1 MRQVRI
7 KTKKLGLGYL
17 ENKPLLKEK
26 ITVVPLRDQNPIKIT
41 PYVTYVLIGL
51 NIAIFLYEINLSPR
65 ELDIF
70 FRLYAVVPQEL
81 TASLRGI
88 NVNQPIP
95 EWMTLI
101 TAQFLHGGIL
111 HLGGNMLYLW
121 VFGNNIEEVL
131 GRVRFIIFYLACGV
145 LASLAQWFFSAQSDV
160 PSLGASGAIA
170 GIMGAYVLRFPRAE
184 ILTLLPIFIIWTT
197 IRVPA
202 VFFLGFWFVQQAFY
216 GVASL
221 SNSASIGMEGG
232 GVAYWAHAG
241 GFVFGAILGPLLG
254 LFDKNQDTYY

>member
-1 MRQVRI
+1 
-7 KTKKLGLGYL
+7 
-17 ENKPLLKEK
+17 
-26 ITVVPLRDQNPIKIT
+26 VVPLRDQNPTKIT

-51 NIAIFLYEINLSPR
+51 NIAIFLYEVNLSPPQL
-65 ELDIF
+65 EVF
-70 FRLYAVVPQEL
+70 FKLYAVVPAEL
-81 TASLRGI
+81 TASFRGI
-88 NVNQPIP
+88 SVNQPVP
-95 EWMTLI
+95 EWLTLI

-121 VFGNNIEEVL
+121 VFGDNIEEAL
-131 GRVRFIIFYLACGV
+131 GRVRYVIFYLLCGI
-145 LASLAQWFFSAQSDV
+145 LASLAQWFFSSQSGV

-170 GIMGAYVLRFPRAE
+170 GIMGAYVLRFYDRE

-202 VFFLGFWFVQQAFY
+202 IFFIGFWFIQQAFY

-221 SNSASIGMEGG
+221 NTSASIGMEGG

-241 GFVFGAILGPLLG
+241 GFVFGAILGPILG

>member
-1 MRQVRI
+1 M
-7 KTKKLGLGYL
+7 
-17 ENKPLLKEK
+17 
-26 ITVVPLRDQNPIKIT
+26 VPLRDQNPTKIT

-51 NIAIFLYEINLSPR
+51 NIAIFLYEISLSPQQ
-65 ELDIF
+65 LDIF
-70 FRLYAVVPQEL
+70 FKLYAVVPAEL
-81 TASLRGI
+81 TASFRGI
-88 NVNQPIP
+88 TVNQPVP
-95 EWMTLI
+95 EWLTLF

-121 VFGNNIEEVL
+121 VFGDNIEEVL
-131 GRVRFIIFYLACGV
+131 GRIRYVIFYLLCGV
-145 LASLAQWFFSAQSDV
+145 LASLAQWFFSSQSGV

-170 GIMGAYVLRFPRAE
+170 GIMGAYVLRFYDRE

-202 VFFLGFWFVQQAFY
+202 IFFIGFWFIQQAFY

-221 SNSASIGMEGG
+221 NTSASIGMEGG

-241 GFVFGAILGPLLG
+241 GFVFGAILAPILG
-254 LFDKNQDTYY
+254 LFDNNQDTYY

>member
-1 MRQVRI
+1 M
-7 KTKKLGLGYL
+7 
-17 ENKPLLKEK
+17 
-26 ITVVPLRDQNPIKIT
+26 VPLRDQNPTKIT

-51 NIAIFLYEINLSPR
+51 NIAIFLYEVNLSPPQL
-65 ELDIF
+65 EVF
-70 FRLYAVVPQEL
+70 FKLYAVVPAEL
-81 TASLRGI
+81 TASFRGI
-88 NVNQPIP
+88 SVNQPVP
-95 EWMTLI
+95 EWLTLI

-121 VFGNNIEEVL
+121 VFGDNIEEAL
-131 GRVRFIIFYLACGV
+131 GRVRYVIFYLLCGI
-145 LASLAQWFFSAQSDV
+145 LASLAQWFFSSQSGV

-170 GIMGAYVLRFPRAE
+170 GIMGAYVLRFYDRE

-202 VFFLGFWFVQQAFY
+202 IFFIGFWFIQQAFY

-221 SNSASIGMEGG
+221 NTSASIGMEGG

-241 GFVFGAILGPLLG
+241 GFVFGAILGPILG

>member
-1 MRQVRI
+1 M
-7 KTKKLGLGYL
+7 
-17 ENKPLLKEK
+17 
-26 ITVVPLRDQNPIKIT
+26 VPLRDQNPTKIT

-51 NIAIFLYEINLSPR
+51 NIAIFLYEVNLSPPQL
-65 ELDIF
+65 EVF
-70 FRLYAVVPQEL
+70 FKLYAVVPSEL
-81 TASLRGI
+81 TASFRGI
-88 NVNQPIP
+88 TVNQPVP
-95 EWMTLI
+95 EWLTLI

-121 VFGNNIEEVL
+121 VFGDNIEEAL
-131 GRVRFIIFYLACGV
+131 GRVRYVIFYLLCGI
-145 LASLAQWFFSAQSDV
+145 LASLAQWFFSSQSGV

-170 GIMGAYVLRFPRAE
+170 GIMGAYVLRFYDRE

-202 VFFLGFWFVQQAFY
+202 IFFIGFWFIQQAFY

-221 SNSASIGMEGG
+221 NTSASIGMEGG

-241 GFVFGAILGPLLG
+241 GFVFGAILGPILG

>member
-1 MRQVRI
+1 
-7 KTKKLGLGYL
+7 
-17 ENKPLLKEK
+17 
-26 ITVVPLRDQNPIKIT
+26 VVPLRDQNPTKIT

-51 NIAIFLYEINLSPR
+51 NIAIFLYEVNLSPPQL
-65 ELDIF
+65 EVF
-70 FRLYAVVPQEL
+70 FKLYAVVPSEL
-81 TASLRGI
+81 TASFRGI
-88 NVNQPIP
+88 SVNQPVP
-95 EWMTLI
+95 EWLTLI

-121 VFGNNIEEVL
+121 VFGDNIEEAL
-131 GRVRFIIFYLACGV
+131 GRVRYVIFYLLCGI
-145 LASLAQWFFSAQSDV
+145 LASLAQWFFSSQSGV

-170 GIMGAYVLRFPRAE
+170 GIMGAYVLRFYDRE

-202 VFFLGFWFVQQAFY
+202 IFFIGFWFIQQAFY

-221 SNSASIGMEGG
+221 NTSASIGMEGG

-241 GFVFGAILGPLLG
+241 GFVFGAILGPILG

>member
-1 MRQVRI
+1 M
-7 KTKKLGLGYL
+7 
-17 ENKPLLKEK
+17 
-26 ITVVPLRDQNPIKIT
+26 VPLRDQNPTKIT

-51 NIAIFLYEINLSPR
+51 NIAIFLYEISLSAP
-65 ELDIF
+65 ELEVF
-70 FRLYAVVPQEL
+70 FKLYAVVPAEL
-81 TASLRGI
+81 TASFRGI
-88 NVNQPIP
+88 TVNQPVP
-95 EWMTLI
+95 EWLTLF

-121 VFGNNIEEVL
+121 VFGDNIEEVL
-131 GRVRFIIFYLACGV
+131 GRIRYVIFYLLCGV
-145 LASLAQWFFSAQSDV
+145 LASLAQWFFSSQSGV

-170 GIMGAYVLRFPRAE
+170 GIMGAYVLRFYDRE

-202 VFFLGFWFVQQAFY
+202 IFFIGFWFVQQAFY

-221 SNSASIGMEGG
+221 NTSASIGMEGG

-241 GFVFGAILGPLLG
+241 GFVFGAILAPILG
-254 LFDKNQDTYY
+254 LFDNNRDTYY

>member
-1 MRQVRI
+1 MA
-7 KTKKLGLGYL
+7 LCLEYL
-17 ENKPLLKEK
+17 ETNPSQQDK
-26 ITVVPLRDQNPIKIT
+26 ITMVPLRDQNPIKIT

-51 NIAIFLYEINLSPR
+51 NIAIFLYEINLSPP

-70 FRLYAVVPQEL
+70 FRLFAVVPREL
-81 TASLRGI
+81 TASFQGI
-88 NVNQPIP
+88 NINQPIP
-95 EWMTLI
+95 EWMTLF

-131 GRVRFIIFYLACGV
+131 GRTRFMIFYLGCGA
-145 LASLAQWFFSAQSDV
+145 LASLAQWFFSADSTV

-170 GIMGAYVLRFPRAE
+170 GIMGAYILRFPRAE

-216 GVASL
+216 GIASL
-221 SNSASIGMEGG
+221 GASASIGMEGG

-254 LFDKNQDTYY
+254 LFDDKQDTYY

>member
-1 MRQVRI
+1 M
-7 KTKKLGLGYL
+7 
-17 ENKPLLKEK
+17 
-26 ITVVPLRDQNPIKIT
+26 VPLRDQNPTKIT

-51 NIAIFLYEINLSPR
+51 NIAIFLYEISLSSP
-65 ELDIF
+65 ELDVF
-70 FRLYAVVPQEL
+70 FKLYAVVPAEL

-88 NVNQPIP
+88 TVNQPVP
-95 EWMTLI
+95 EWLTLF

-121 VFGNNIEEVL
+121 VFGDNIEEVL
-131 GRVRFIIFYLACGV
+131 GRVRYVFFYLLCGV
-145 LASLAQWFFSAQSDV
+145 LASLAQWFFSSQSGV

-170 GIMGAYVLRFPRAE
+170 GIMGAYILRFYDRE

-197 IRVPA
+197 IRIPA
-202 VFFLGFWFVQQAFY
+202 IFFIGFWFVQQAFY

-221 SNSASIGMEGG
+221 NTSASIGMESG

-241 GFVFGAILGPLLG
+241 GFVFGAILAPILG
-254 LFDKNQDTYY
+254 LFDSNQDTYY